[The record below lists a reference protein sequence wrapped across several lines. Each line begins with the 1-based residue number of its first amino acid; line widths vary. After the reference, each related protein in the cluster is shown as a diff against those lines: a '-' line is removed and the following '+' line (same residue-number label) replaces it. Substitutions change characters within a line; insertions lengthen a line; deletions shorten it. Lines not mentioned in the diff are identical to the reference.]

1 MPDNIERIL
10 RDIHK
15 LFAESEEYEG
25 SESRII
31 VDKKRVFAMLERL
44 NYAVMEVMDKYE
56 VNERS
61 KELAINKVQKEAQ
74 QIIDDASKSAEQIYA
89 ASIIYTDDALLELR
103 DLVRKTQDNIDK
115 EYKDIIGRI
124 DKQVEMI
131 NKNKDE
137 LHAQLSEL
145 SGGNEYLNII
155 VEEQKRRGKDRD
167 KYNKVE
173 NGETKDNT
181 QSRLVQYAN
190 NHTASR
196 NTDTLGDDR
205 DNREITSNKPELVIN
220 VNTNHPAIKKM
231 QEKELEAA
239 AKELEANY
247 DLDKEYFEW
256 QDSENED
263 SKEADSSSKKGGLR
277 AFFLKD

>member
-205 DNREITSNKPELVIN
+205 DNRESTSNKPELVIN